1 MSEAP
6 NLVHVEIF
14 GQTYAIRAGTDPKYV
29 EQLASYVDGQ
39 MRDVARA
46 SGVVDTMRIAVLT
59 ALNIADEYF
68 QAKSGGQAGET
79 ELRER
84 AAQLAKT
91 LGRVLDGGD

>member
-6 NLVHVEIF
+6 SLVHVEIF
-14 GQTYAIRAGTDPKYV
+14 GQTYAVRAGTDPKYI

-39 MRDVARA
+39 MREVAKA
-46 SGVVDTMRIAVLT
+46 SGAVDTIRIAVLT
-59 ALNIADEYF
+59 ALNIADEFF
-68 QAKSGGQAGET
+68 QAKSGVQAGES

-91 LGRVLDGGD
+91 LGRALDGD